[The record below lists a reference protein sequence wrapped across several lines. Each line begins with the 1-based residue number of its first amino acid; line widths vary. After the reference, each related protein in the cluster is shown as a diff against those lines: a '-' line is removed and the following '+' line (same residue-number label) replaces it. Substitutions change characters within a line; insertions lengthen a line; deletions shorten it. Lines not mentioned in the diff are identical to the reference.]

1 MAGVS
6 KYFKIRLLL
15 TAFIFILVAVA
26 AAVWYFSYYVKTPD
40 YSVKMIQESIAKH
53 DTVKF
58 QKYVDLDHLL
68 SVSCDALMQGL
79 IDSERPMPAE
89 AKVAVSGFTKMFKA
103 PLVMSFKGI
112 INHYIEAG
120 EWSDDASKSVDQGIP
135 IDSDI
140 VLSKS
145 GLKATSFRKIDYV
158 AVDKEAGTA
167 VVGVRVY
174 QEEAGEEFVLKVSFV
189 VSDSGIWRASE
200 IENFHDFIMFV
211 MEARHVQLR
220 AYIDDTAAIMSR
232 HDKSVRE
239 IEKKITTTLAAGSLG
254 NDATRTAVRTIMQD
268 EMAMDWSTRK
278 EELEAEEVRASA
290 QSLHRLR
297 IRICDLHIAYAEQ
310 YAAWMEDKQASSIR
324 TATEKLKEAKT
335 LEHEAVI
342 MTEQMKKQTS
352 I

>member
-1 MAGVS
+1 MARLS
-6 KYFKIRLLL
+6 KHFKVRLFL
-15 TAFIFILVAVA
+15 TAFILVLVA
-26 AAVWYFSYYVKTPD
+26 AAGGVWYFSYYVKTPD
-40 YSVKMIQESIAKH
+40 YSVRMIQEAIVKH

-68 SVSCDALMQGL
+68 NTSCDALMQGL
-79 IDSERPMPAE
+79 IDSERPMPEE

-112 INHYIEAG
+112 INHYVESG

-158 AVDKEAGTA
+158 AVDKAAGTA
-167 VVGVRVY
+167 ILGVRVF
-174 QEEAGEEFVLKVSFV
+174 QEEAGAEFVLKVSFV
-189 VSDSGIWRASE
+189 RSDSGVWRASE
-200 IENFHDFIMFV
+200 IENFHDFIVFV

-220 AYIDDTAAIMSR
+220 TYIDDTAAIMSR

-239 IEKKITTTLAAGSLG
+239 IEKKITMTLSSGSLG
-254 NDATRTAVRTIMQD
+254 NDATRTAVKTIVQD
-268 EMAMDWSTRK
+268 EMAADWSARK
-278 EELEAEEVRASA
+278 NELETVDVPASA

-297 IRICDLHIAYAEQ
+297 VRICELHIAYAEQ
-310 YAAWMEDKQASSIR
+310 YAAWMDDKQAATIR
-324 TATEKLKEAKT
+324 TAEEKLKEAKT

-342 MTEQMKKQTS
+342 MTEQMKNRTS
-352 I
+352 M